1 MGSVTKV
8 THGVGLPL
16 GDHLAII
23 PGGTEVELVDFAHIT
38 LATADYAGGGLG
50 QAAHLL
56 AHLEA
61 IVGGHGCLAEASR
74 ACPTGQKKLSWCYY
88 NYDKN

>member
-8 THGVGLPL
+8 THGVGLPQR
-16 GDHLAII
+16 DHLAIV
-23 PGGTEVELVDFAHIT
+23 PGSAEVEVVDLAHIT
-38 LATADYAGGGLG
+38 LATADYARGGLG

-74 ACPTGQKKLSWCYY
+74 ACPTGQERLNWCYY
-88 NYDKN
+88 NCDNN